1 VICCTKYVHAFA
13 LPDFKGSYLNYI
25 DVTAA
30 ILTIKNKILAAKRA
44 EGKHLAGYWEFPGGK
59 IEAGET
65 AEQCLKRELKEE
77 FTIDAE
83 VGEFVA
89 ESIFDYGDKRIRLL
103 AYKVKHLAGEFQ
115 LIDHDEIRW
124 LPIEELDSL
133 KWAPADIPI
142 IAALKQQAK
151 AKPTAEFY
159 ANNAQNYADE
169 TLAYDINHIRDHFVS
184 LLPNIGLNPPHILD
198 MGCGSGRDSKAFIDA
213 GFTVTA
219 LEASKDLAL
228 LAEVHIG
235 QAVLNMRYQQ
245 LRVKNSYDAI
255 WACASL
261 LHCPKSQIEYV
272 IQNCIDALKEG
283 GVFYFSFKQGE
294 GERLDER
301 GRFFN
306 DYTVAS
312 LNALI
317 AKFDQLAVI
326 DIWQVTTPLRGQDQ
340 TWINGLV
347 RKVLVPK
354 LAVFKGC
361 K

>member
-1 VICCTKYVHAFA
+1 MKYI
-13 LPDFKGSYLNYI
+13 L
-25 DVTAA
+25 VTAA
-30 ILTIKNKILAAKRA
+30 VLTIRDKIFAAKRA

-59 IEAGET
+59 IEPGET
-65 AEQCLKRELKEE
+65 PEQCLKRELKEE
-77 FTIDAE
+77 FTIDTE
-83 VGEFVA
+83 VGEFVT
-89 ESIFDYGDKRIRLL
+89 ESIFDYGEKRIRLL
-103 AYKVKHLAGEFQ
+103 AYRVKHLAGDFQ

-142 IAALKQQAK
+142 IEALKQQAK
-151 AKPTAEFY
+151 TKPTSEFY
-159 ANNAQNYADE
+159 ANNSQTYYDE
-169 TLAYDINHIRDHFVS
+169 TLAYDINHVRDRFVS
-184 LLPNIGLNPPHILD
+184 LLPNTGLNTPHILD
-198 MGCGSGRDSKAFIDA
+198 LGCGSGRDSKAFIDA

-228 LAEVHIG
+228 LAEAHIG
-235 QAVLNMRYQQ
+235 QAVMNIRYQQ
-245 LRVKNSYDAI
+245 LRVKNTYDAI

-272 IQNCIDALKEG
+272 MQNCIDALQAG

-294 GERLDER
+294 DERLDER

-306 DYTVAS
+306 DYTVVS
-312 LNALI
+312 LTALI
-317 AKFDQLAVI
+317 AKFDQLEVI
-326 DIWQVTTPLRGQDQ
+326 DTWQVTTLLRGQDQ

-354 LAVFKGC
+354 LAVLKGC